1 MGREKSKNLAKVTVQ
16 DIRKI
21 IAKNFEISIES
32 LNETYSKTLI
42 NLEKRMSKD
51 VIGQSEAVSK
61 ITDSLFKTHCGLK
74 DEHRPI
80 GGFLFLGKT
89 GVGKTL
95 TAKSLAKNYFGSDKK
110 LIYFDMSEFTE
121 STSVSKFSGSSLE
134 LYWLRKGW
142 HIN

>member
-74 DEHRPI
+74 DEHRPMKLP
-80 GGFLFLGKT
+80 FL
-89 GVGKTL
+89 
-95 TAKSLAKNYFGSDKK
+95 
-110 LIYFDMSEFTE
+110 
-121 STSVSKFSGSSLE
+121 
-134 LYWLRKGW
+134 R
-142 HIN
+142 